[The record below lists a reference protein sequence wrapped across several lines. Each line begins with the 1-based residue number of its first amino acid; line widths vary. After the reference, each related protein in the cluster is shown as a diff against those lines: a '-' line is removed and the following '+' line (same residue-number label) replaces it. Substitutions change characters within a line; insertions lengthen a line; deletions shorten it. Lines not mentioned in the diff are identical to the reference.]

1 MNFEFFAFLVF
12 MSFVSFAV
20 AFLAYGMVVRFMGK
34 DGFLAR
40 MGQIILVPACIVIY
54 DFITMAAPQSY
65 RYVIGSIPLVL
76 IAGIAIY
83 FRFVKGENLPRL
95 RSNLL
100 PSWQS
105 WLMNR
110 KSSARNLPASTKKE
124 KIAAASN
131 LGRIFCAKAEYI
143 T

>member
-1 MNFEFFAFLVF
+1 
-12 MSFVSFAV
+12 
-20 AFLAYGMVVRFMGK
+20 
-34 DGFLAR
+34 

-65 RYVIGSIPLVL
+65 RYIIGSIPLVL

-83 FRFVKGENLPRL
+83 FRFVKGENFAEAKEQ
-95 RSNLL
+95 S
-100 PSWQS
+100 PSELAKLADEPKKFS
-105 WLMNR
+105 
-110 KSSARNLPASTKKE
+110 KKSARIHEKR

-131 LGRIFCAKAEYI
+131 SGRIFCAKAEYI

>member
-65 RYVIGSIPLVL
+65 RYIIGSIPLVL

-83 FRFVKGENLPRL
+83 FRENFAEVKEQ
-95 RSNLL
+95 S
-100 PSWQS
+100 PSELAKLADEPKKFS
-105 WLMNR
+105 
-110 KSSARNLPASTKKE
+110 KKSARIHE
-124 KIAAASN
+124 KRKN
-131 LGRIFCAKAEYI
+131 RGRE
-143 T
+143 